1 MHRGIERDL
10 ELLREYS
17 QRPEASRL
25 DIARR
30 VAVVVCWFVR
40 DLDNLERL
48 ITGRDA
54 EALEQYV
61 RDHADEAEGERTSTG
76 RVLAEVLIHEY
87 LFDDYTRIK
96 RREQH
101 MAFASEA
108 EG

>member
-17 QRPEASRL
+17 QKPEASRL

-30 VAVVVCWFVR
+30 VACVVAWFIR
-40 DLDNLERL
+40 DWDMRELC
-48 ITGRDA
+48 IIGKDA

-96 RREQH
+96 KREQH
-101 MAFASEA
+101 MAFASEVD
-108 EG
+108 G